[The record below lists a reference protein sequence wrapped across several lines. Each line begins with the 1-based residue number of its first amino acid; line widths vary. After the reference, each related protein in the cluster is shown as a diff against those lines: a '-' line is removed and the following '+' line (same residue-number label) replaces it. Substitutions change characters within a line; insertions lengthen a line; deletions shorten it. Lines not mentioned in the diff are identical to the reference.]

1 MMYGG
6 RGDPFFV
13 AEISANHLGDRTR
26 AVDMVRAA
34 AKAGATAVKFQTF
47 DPERLVGNLNYVLP
61 DGPWRGRRLVELYEQ
76 AWTPKK
82 WLPELFETAR
92 EVGVVPF
99 SSPFS
104 PEDVDALEAVLC
116 PIYKIASME
125 ITDLD
130 LIRYASETRQHVV
143 ISTGMA
149 KLSEI
154 EAAVDVAIA
163 NGADGVTV
171 LKCTSGY
178 PAPLTETNLAT
189 VPDLADYF
197 GQDSKV
203 AVGISDH
210 TVGPTAAIVAVSLGA
225 TMVEKHFTIP
235 GKGADRSP
243 DAAFSADPETFAAM
257 VRLAREAALV
267 VGEPRYGSTDSE
279 ASQLALRRAL
289 YVVKDVAKGEK
300 FTRSN
305 LRPCRPG
312 LGRPMLPFDEYLDS
326 RASRAIA
333 AGTIFEP
340 DMSE

>member
-1 MMYGG
+1 MYGR

-13 AEISANHLGDRTR
+13 AEVSANHLGDRKR
-26 AVDMVRAA
+26 AVEMVRAA
-34 AKAGATAVKFQTF
+34 AKTGAAAVKFQTF
-47 DPERLVGNLNYVLP
+47 DPERLVGNHNHVLP
-61 DGPWRGRRLVELYEQ
+61 EGPWKGRRLVDLYRE

-130 LIRYASETRQHVV
+130 LIRYASETLQHVV

-149 KLSEI
+149 TLSEI
-154 EAAVDVAIA
+154 DSAVDTALA
-163 NGADGVTV
+163 NGADGVTI

-178 PAPLTETNLAT
+178 PTPPSEANLAT
-189 VPDLADYF
+189 ITDLVDYF
-197 GQDSKV
+197 GPDSKV
-203 AVGISDH
+203 SVGLSDH
-210 TVGPTAAIVAVSLGA
+210 TVGPAAAIVAASLGA

-279 ASQLALRRAL
+279 RTQLALRRAL

-312 LGRPMLPFDEYLDS
+312 LGRGMLPFDEYLDS
-326 RASRAIA
+326 IASRPIS